1 MDEPKVE
8 ITTNGSLFSAS
19 TPFFL
24 VSPQDDAEDSSNSAY
39 HKASSTSH
47 TSALDANTH
56 NMPMGHIHDDG
67 PQPLDQ
73 AMLRKYI
80 AYARANVKPIL
91 HDLDTEKVCC
101 LILLFLWAFFSIDL
115 HLIGMAIFF

>member
-1 MDEPKVE
+1 M
-8 ITTNGSLFSAS
+8 N
-19 TPFFL
+19 
-24 VSPQDDAEDSSNSAY
+24 
-39 HKASSTSH
+39 
-47 TSALDANTH
+47 NTH

-91 HDLDTEKVCC
+91 HDLDTEKVSDIAVFCRLSRSFC
-101 LILLFLWAFFSIDL
+101 GLSSQQYPFKFFD
-115 HLIGMAIFF
+115 FFNA